1 MKNLKSINI
10 RGNIAEQS
18 IRKKVCNPRRE
29 SDIQTSFII
38 PQKNKRNN
46 NFKGLKKN

>member
-10 RGNIAEQS
+10 RGNIVEQS

-29 SDIQTSFII
+29 S
-38 PQKNKRNN
+38 
-46 NFKGLKKN
+46 

>member
-29 SDIQTSFII
+29 S
-38 PQKNKRNN
+38 
-46 NFKGLKKN
+46 